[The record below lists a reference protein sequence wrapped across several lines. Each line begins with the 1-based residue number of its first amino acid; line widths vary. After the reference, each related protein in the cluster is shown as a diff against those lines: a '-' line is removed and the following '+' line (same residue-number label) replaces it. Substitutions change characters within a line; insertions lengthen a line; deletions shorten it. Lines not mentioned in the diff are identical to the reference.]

1 MLFSAFDQPD
11 ERFCVAQSA
20 DHGRVDGPAADL
32 NGEFLDPLQAAD
44 AGVADLLERRIGA
57 LCQTAEGCFCDAAAG
72 AEDHAA
78 AGADGERGVG
88 GRGLQICKLDPQ
100 LPDHGG
106 QLLGG
111 EDGIDVRLPV
121 SDEFLPLGL
130 HLLCRT
136 RHDGHVE
143 GLQAAFL
150 VGGLI
155 VFL

>member
-20 DHGRVDGPAADL
+20 DHGRVDGLAADL

-44 AGVADLLERRIGA
+44 AGVTDLLERRIGA
-57 LCQTAEGCFCDAAAG
+57 LCQTAEGRLCD
-72 AEDHAA
+72 AA